1 MENVWKLIESDRFNE
16 AIAYVDKEFEQRGD
30 FTNFGNKIIALLSTK
45 QYDEVINTAVMTI
58 YLKQKANPL
67 LDVSSDK
74 YLIYCCIALLF
85 LNKKEE
91 AIEQLLQAEKCK
103 YTDAGGGIELYIIE
117 YFVATKT
124 SDLEFKKHAIKNL
137 KRKLKKKQSL
147 NWPGPL
153 GNYLI
158 GEIDEEKAFQQ
169 ISKIPV
175 LRERHLSQLNFVS
188 AIKCFERGEI
198 ADYERKLKDTV
209 SYGPMTYV
217 ECVYH
222 IAIGELDS
230 LGSFAL

>member
-1 MENVWKLIESDRFNE
+1 MENVWKLIESDRFDE
-16 AIAYVDKEFEQRGD
+16 AIAHVDIEFQQRGD
-30 FTNFGNKIIALLSTK
+30 FTNFGNKIIALLLIRN
-45 QYDEVINTAVMTI
+45 YDDVIKVASMTI
-58 YLKQKANPL
+58 YLKQQSNPL
-67 LDVSSDK
+67 IDVSSDK
-74 YLIYCCIALLF
+74 YLIYCSIALWF
-85 LNKKEE
+85 LDKKED
-91 AIEQLLQAEKCK
+91 AIEQLLLAEKCR

-124 SDLEFKKHAIKNL
+124 PDLVFRKHALKNL
-137 KRKLKKKQSL
+137 KRKLKNRQSL

-158 GEIDEEKAFQQ
+158 GEIDEEEAFQQ
-169 ISKIPV
+169 ISKTPG

-209 SYGPMTYV
+209 KYGPMTYV

-222 IAIGELDS
+222 IAIGELDL
-230 LGSFAL
+230 LGSST